1 MRSVVIDTNVFL
13 SAVLGGA
20 LATILDQWRAEKFT
34 LIVSDEIVSE
44 YIEVIRRDK
53 FGLPSEVIDDIS
65 AYLLHKAEF
74 VMPAERITV
83 VESDPDDNKFI
94 EAAVAGNAERIVS
107 GDKHL
112 LKLEVYRNIPIIKA
126 RQFLDELE
134 EGSSVSKV

>member
-1 MRSVVIDTNVFL
+1 MRRVVIDTNVFL

-20 LATILDQWRAEKFT
+20 LAPILEQWRAEKFT
-34 LIVSDEIVSE
+34 LIVSNEIVGE
-44 YIEVIRRDK
+44 YIEVISRDK

-65 AYLLHKAEF
+65 AYLLRKAEF
-74 VMPAERITV
+74 VTPTERITV

-112 LKLEVYRNIPIIKA
+112 LKLEAYRNIPIIKA
-126 RQFLDELE
+126 RQFLDEFE
-134 EGSSVSKV
+134 EDDSASKV